1 MSEYEKRYIKL
12 REDYELLFHIL
23 SSYALDRELW
33 KVAATANPDTLA
45 EITYYA
51 EKAMKELDG
60 KDEEAKKRLEESLRF
75 IKMRDSAALQKLILE
90 SNILSAELLKMLF
103 MMGGSRP
110 EAVEKEL
117 KKREKSFTDFRKF
130 VSKVEG
136 DED

>member
-33 KVAATANPDTLA
+33 KVAATANPDRLA

-51 EKAMKELDG
+51 EKAIKELDG

-75 IKMRDSAALQKLILE
+75 IKMRDSASLQKLIIN
-90 SNILSAELLKMLF
+90 SNILSAELMKMLF
-103 MMGGSRP
+103 MMGGAKP
-110 EAVEKEL
+110 EVVEREL
-117 KKREKSFTDFRKF
+117 KKREKSYTDFREIVRKRGN
-130 VSKVEG
+130 E
-136 DED
+136 E

>member
-33 KVAATANPDTLA
+33 KVAATANPDRLA

-51 EKAMKELDG
+51 EKAIKELDG

-75 IKMRDSAALQKLILE
+75 IKMRDSASLQKLIIN
-90 SNILSAELLKMLF
+90 SNILSAELMKMLF
-103 MMGGSRP
+103 MMGGAKP
-110 EAVEKEL
+110 EVVEREL
-117 KKREKSFTDFRKF
+117 KKREKSFTDFKRF
-130 VSKVEG
+130 ISRREG
-136 DED
+136 GEE